1 MMQLSNVQN
10 KKYWTYIYDSEEEM
24 NFHIRSMKGFTL
36 ELKDVSNLKA
46 IFSQT
51 INSQNRSDIEYKR
64 EDSKKEIKALL
75 V

>member
-1 MMQLSNVQN
+1 MQLSNVQN

-24 NFHIRSMKGFTL
+24 DFHIKSMKGFTL

-64 EDSKKEIKALL
+64 EDSEKEVKALL

>member
-24 NFHIRSMKGFTL
+24 DFHIKSMKGFTL
-36 ELKDVSNLKA
+36 ESKDMSKLEAV
-46 IFSQT
+46 FSQT
-51 INSQNRSDIEYKR
+51 INSQNRSDIKYKK
-64 EDSKKEIKALL
+64 EDSIKEVKALL